1 MPRLGCDTRIH
12 KPSIDIADRVFD
24 LRNRVAWLK
33 NVEYCLLGD
42 QTDRLTNI
50 KTERYN
56 TELFNNDLRKKLI
69 IPSEKE
75 GMDSIHD
82 KRNRTMQQHNE
93 LLFIQQ
99 RLHNRLESLRDQRR
113 YDENDNKLFS
123 LPIKQIQDTKIV
135 TRRIR
140 EKQDRLKSVQLINKT
155 LNLCKQYLQC
165 DLDLLRKEL
174 PNVHKDIGHK
184 FHQRMLLKKEFTD
197 IVAENKRRLK
207 VYQQLLDHTE
217 AQSRQRRAIH
227 EQAMVSVSEQLED
240 QYQMQMMAV
249 NEMTTSFESRKFTN
263 DTDPIKNLQQKKL
276 TIMNS
281 DEIVQV
287 RCMYDQF
294 YNIIMAGFPIDIAN
308 SEQLKIVTNEVSA
321 KIIAMLTMTN
331 RMMEEKEQLNQQIN
345 RMDKLV
351 KLIEMSMSL
360 KNDTRHKILNTMI
373 EQRQNLESFYIN
385 DTVEDQNRIL
395 RQINDFILVLSK
407 VLCEHIGTQFTIEP
421 PIDFIERLQYVF
433 DLISKTIKTI
443 TRESI
448 DENDHQISPIIRHYD
463 GEENAQQNSDKEN
476 LKESRSLDRSIT
488 SSITS
493 LSSRRK
499 RNSIKANIY

>member
-1 MPRLGCDTRIH
+1 MLNVDTTV
-12 KPSIDIADRVFD
+12 SEEV
-24 LRNRVAWLK
+24 L
-33 NVEYCLLGD
+33 
-42 QTDRLTNI
+42 QQ
-50 KTERYN
+50 
-56 TELFNNDLRKKLI
+56 
-69 IPSEKE
+69 IPSPTVDDKELSRQDAVPTLDEIVKAIGQIKNKKAPGKDDIPAELLKE
-75 GMDSIHD
+75 GGHYVAEWLHEIIRDVWEQEVMEEMDSIHN
-82 KRNRTMQQHNE
+82 KRNRAMQQHNE

-99 RLHNRLESLRDQRR
+99 HLLNRLESLRDQSR
-113 YDENDNKLFS
+113 YDENDNKLLS

-140 EKQDRLKSVQLINKT
+140 EKQDRLKSVKLINKT
-155 LNLCKQYLQC
+155 LNLCKQHLQC

-197 IVAENKRRLK
+197 IVDENKRRLN

-227 EQAMVSVSEQLED
+227 EQAMASVSEQLED
-240 QYQMQMMAV
+240 QYQVQMMAL
-249 NEMTTSFESRKFTN
+249 NEMTTSFETRKFNN
-263 DTDPIKNLQQKKL
+263 DTDPLKNLQQKNL
-276 TIMNS
+276 TMMNS

-308 SEQLKIVTNEVSA
+308 SKQLKTVTNEVSA
-321 KIIAMLTMTN
+321 KIVAMLTMTN

-345 RMDKLV
+345 RMDKLL
-351 KLIEMSMSL
+351 KLIEMSINL
-360 KNDTRHKILNTMI
+360 KNHTRHKILNTMI

-395 RQINDFILVLSK
+395 RQINDFLLVLSK

-433 DLISKTIKTI
+433 DLVSKTVKTI
-443 TRESI
+443 TTESI
-448 DENDHQISPIIRHYD
+448 DDNDHQISPIIRHND
-463 GEENAQQNSDKEN
+463 GEENTQQNSGKD
-476 LKESRSLDRSIT
+476 L
-488 SSITS
+488 
-493 LSSRRK
+493 
-499 RNSIKANIY
+499 

>member
-1 MPRLGCDTRIH
+1 MPRLGCDTRIQ

-42 QTDRLTNI
+42 QTDRLTNT

-75 GMDSIHD
+75 GMDSIHN
-82 KRNRTMQQHNE
+82 KRNRAMQQHNE
-93 LLFIQQ
+93 LLFIQKY
-99 RLHNRLESLRDQRR
+99 LVNRLESLHDQSR
-113 YDENDNKLFS
+113 YEENDNKLLS
-123 LPIKQIQDTKIV
+123 IPIKQIQDTKIV
-135 TRRIR
+135 TSRIR
-140 EKQDRLKSVQLINKT
+140 EKQDRLKSVKLINKT

-197 IVAENKRRLK
+197 IVAENKRRLN

-240 QYQMQMMAV
+240 QYQVQMMAV
-249 NEMTTSFESRKFTN
+249 NEMTTSFESSRKFN
-263 DTDPIKNLQQKKL
+263 GDTDPIKNLQQKKL
-276 TIMNS
+276 TIMNN

-294 YNIIMAGFPIDIAN
+294 YNIIMAGFPIDISNA
-308 SEQLKIVTNEVSA
+308 EQLKTVTNDVST

-345 RMDKLV
+345 RMNKLL
-351 KLIEMSMSL
+351 KLIEMSMNL

-373 EQRQNLESFYIN
+373 EQRQNLELFYIN
-385 DTVEDQNRIL
+385 DTVEEQNRIL
-395 RQINDFILVLSK
+395 RQINDFILVLFK
-407 VLCEHIGTQFTIEP
+407 ALCEHIGTQFTIEP
-421 PIDFIERLQYVF
+421 SIDFIERLQYVF
-433 DLISKTIKTI
+433 DLVIKTVKTI
-443 TRESI
+443 TMESI
-448 DENDHQISPIIRHYD
+448 DENDHQISPIIRHND
-463 GEENAQQNSDKEN
+463 GEENTQQNSGKD
-476 LKESRSLDRSIT
+476 L
-488 SSITS
+488 
-493 LSSRRK
+493 
-499 RNSIKANIY
+499 